1 MLSLQGSLQP
11 DPFSPA
17 HVPRTTM
24 KAISEPPSES
34 STAVVRDVIL
44 PLEEEEEGYDEED
57 EVDTFERLGRMG
69 DEAVA
74 LEMKQRTDEAKEVE
88 AAEEKERERKKKR
101 KRKDGDVKVKSE
113 SKGKRS
119 RT

>member
-1 MLSLQGSLQP
+1 
-11 DPFSPA
+11 
-17 HVPRTTM
+17 M

-44 PLEEEEEGYDEED
+44 PLEEEEDYDEEE

-74 LEMKQRTDEAKEVE
+74 LEMKRRADETREVE
-88 AAEEKERERKKKR
+88 AAEENENEKERKQKR
-101 KRKDGDVKVKSE
+101 KRKDGEVKVKSG